1 MTTFTAE
8 QLDAYLAYEEIRLC
22 GAYNM
27 FSAEAREATG
37 LDKAQY
43 TFVMKNFAELKKAC
57 A

>member
-1 MTTFTAE
+1 MTTFTE
-8 QLDAYLAYEEIRLC
+8 KQLDDYMAYEEIRLW

-37 LDKAQY
+37 LDKARY
-43 TFVMKNFAELKKAC
+43 SFVIKNFSELKEAR